1 MDTLKAYEKLR
12 VKFDDDTA
20 RVLVDSLGEL
30 VSPSLD
36 SLVTKEDLGMAK
48 AELHTEIQTVKAELH
63 VEIQKVKTD
72 IIRWFVGMT
81 ITQILALSGLI
92 LALFTIFK

>member
-20 RVLVDSLGEL
+20 RILVNSLGEL

-36 SLVTKEDLGMAK
+36 SLATKDDLGMAK
-48 AELHTEIQTVKAELH
+48 AELRTEIQ
-63 VEIQKVKTD
+63 IVKTD
-72 IIRWFVGMT
+72 MIRWFVGMA
-81 ITQILALSGLI
+81 ITQLLALSALI
-92 LALFTIFK
+92 IALFTMLK